1 MRTALALAL
10 ATTAAAAV
18 ALSTPALAITYGGNP
33 TFKIDIENPGDP
45 LDSTDANLDKIVIVK
60 CDDSTVEQPVDKTLD
75 LVAGWSTTLNI
86 GSSDLCELELH
97 WGADVEVFG
106 SNSHGTFEVHYTE
119 AVTVTELANPI
130 PAYELLPYTVV
141 AGTPSGGN
149 PSFYT
154 TLQ

>member
-10 ATTAAAAV
+10 ATTAATAV
-18 ALSTPALAITYGGNP
+18 VLSTPALAITYGGNP
-33 TFKIDIENPGDP
+33 TFTIDIDNPGST

-60 CDDSTVEQPVDKTLD
+60 CDDSTVEQPVDKTID
-75 LVAGWSTTLNI
+75 LVEGWSTTLNI
-86 GSSDLCELELH
+86 AASDLCELELH

-106 SNSHGTFEVHYTE
+106 SDNNGTFEVHYTE
-119 AVTVTELANPI
+119 AITVLELASPI

-149 PSFYT
+149 PSFHT